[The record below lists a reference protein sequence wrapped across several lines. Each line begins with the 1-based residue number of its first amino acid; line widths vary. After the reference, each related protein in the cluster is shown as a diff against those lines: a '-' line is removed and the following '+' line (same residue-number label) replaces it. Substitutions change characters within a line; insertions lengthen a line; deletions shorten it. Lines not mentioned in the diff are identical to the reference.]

1 MIEQAFVESYRL
13 LCQNNKDVLG
23 EFIARTEE
31 VLSAENASKQLEK
44 AEKNIET
51 LKEKREKLVDMHL
64 EGIIDKGTYENKY
77 HSLAEEIE
85 QEQETYLS
93 LQKASE
99 TENNMKHRVAEFRK
113 ALEQNAV
120 LEVFDRYVFECI
132 VEKVIAGGYDEDGN
146 KDPSMLTFI
155 YKTGFKNS
163 VGGNNFKPPRK
174 NSKSVKE
181 SNDLC
186 SYTTSGANEVYSYDS
201 HNTRRDGLVDEQNL
215 NAENNVE
222 GSYLQNCS

>member
-1 MIEQAFVESYRL
+1 
-13 LCQNNKDVLG
+13 
-23 EFIARTEE
+23 
-31 VLSAENASKQLEK
+31 
-44 AEKNIET
+44 
-51 LKEKREKLVDMHL
+51 
-64 EGIIDKGTYENKY
+64 
-77 HSLAEEIE
+77 
-85 QEQETYLS
+85 
-93 LQKASE
+93 
-99 TENNMKHRVAEFRK
+99 MKHRVAEFRK

-174 NSKSVKE
+174 NSKAVKE
-181 SNDLC
+181 DDGLC
-186 SYTTSGANEVYSYDS
+186 SHTTDEVNPMCSHYSHD
-201 HNTRRDGLVDEQNL
+201 TRRDGLVDDQNL